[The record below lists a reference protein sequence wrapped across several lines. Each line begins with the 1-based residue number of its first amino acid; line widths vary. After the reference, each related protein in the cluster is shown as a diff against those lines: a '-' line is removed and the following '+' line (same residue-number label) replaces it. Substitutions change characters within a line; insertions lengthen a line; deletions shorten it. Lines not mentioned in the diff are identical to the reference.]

1 MKLRLLVI
9 ATLLATGAVQA
20 ADQAPPAAAP
30 APAPAADKPAATPAP
45 AQPSGSVAR
54 SQLTSAIQNN
64 EPIDKLTTLS
74 NDQTRIYFFTD
85 VRNLGGQKITH
96 RWEHK
101 GKVMSE
107 IPLNVGGSPWRT
119 YSSKTLD
126 PSWTGEWKV
135 TAVDDAG
142 NTLSATTFTYSGKEA
157 APAATPAA
165 PAPAAPA
172 AKP

>member
-20 ADQAPPAAAP
+20 ADQAPPATAPAPTADKPAAAP
-30 APAPAADKPAATPAP
+30 APAQPA
-45 AQPSGSVAR
+45 GSVAR

-64 EPIDKLTTLS
+64 EPVDKITTLG

-107 IPLNVGGSPWRT
+107 IPLEVGGSPWRT

-157 APAATPAA
+157 APAAAPA

>member
-1 MKLRLLVI
+1 MKLHSLAM
-9 ATLLATGAVQA
+9 ATLLATGVVQA
-20 ADQAPPAAAP
+20 ADPAAP
-30 APAPAADKPAATPAP
+30 APAAGADKPVTAPTP
-45 AQPSGSVAR
+45 AQPAGNVAR

-64 EPIDKLTTLS
+64 EPVDKITALA

-96 RWEHK
+96 RWEYK

-107 IPLNVGGSPWRT
+107 IPLDVGGSPWRT

-135 TAVDDAG
+135 TAVDGTG

-157 APAATPAA
+157 APAAAPA

>member
-30 APAPAADKPAATPAP
+30 AADKPAAATAA

-64 EPIDKLTTLS
+64 EPVDKITTLS

-107 IPLNVGGSPWRT
+107 IPLDVGGSPWRT

-135 TAVDDAG
+135 TAIDGAG

-157 APAATPAA
+157 APAAPAA
-165 PAPAAPA
+165 APAAPAAPA

>member
-1 MKLRLLVI
+1 M
-9 ATLLATGAVQA
+9 
-20 ADQAPPAAAP
+20 
-30 APAPAADKPAATPAP
+30 
-45 AQPSGSVAR
+45 
-54 SQLTSAIQNN
+54 
-64 EPIDKLTTLS
+64 
-74 NDQTRIYFFTD
+74 
-85 VRNLGGQKITH
+85 RNLGGQKITH

>member
-1 MKLRLLVI
+1 MKLRSIVI
-9 ATLLATGAVQA
+9 ATLFATGAAQA
-20 ADQAPPAAAP
+20 ADPAAP
-30 APAPAADKPAATPAP
+30 ATAPAADKPAATPAP
-45 AQPSGSVAR
+45 APAQPAGSVAR

-64 EPIDKLTTLS
+64 EPVDKITTLA

-107 IPLNVGGSPWRT
+107 IPLDVGGSPWRT

-135 TAVDDAG
+135 TAVDGTG

-157 APAATPAA
+157 APAAA
-165 PAPAAPA
+165 PAPVPAAPA

>member
-1 MKLRLLVI
+1 MNKRLLV
-9 ATLLATGAVQA
+9 LAILFAAGAVQA
-20 ADQAPPAAAP
+20 ADPAAP
-30 APAPAADKPAATPAP
+30 ATAPAADKPATAP
-45 AQPSGSVAR
+45 ATAQPAGSVAR

-64 EPIDKLTTLS
+64 EPVDKLTALN

-96 RWEHK
+96 RWEYK

-107 IPLNVGGSPWRT
+107 IPLDVGGSPWRT

-135 TAVDDAG
+135 TAVDGTG

-157 APAATPAA
+157 APAAA

>member
-30 APAPAADKPAATPAP
+30 TPAPAADKPATAPAP
-45 AQPSGSVAR
+45 AQPAGSVAR

-64 EPIDKLTTLS
+64 EPVDKITALS

-107 IPLNVGGSPWRT
+107 IPLDVGGSPWRT

-135 TAVDDAG
+135 TAVDGTG

-157 APAATPAA
+157 APAAAPA